1 VTAYEATVAIPPKG
15 RFDRVRVISKNADRL
30 RSDESRLLQKSS
42 DDAKNKIFFND
53 AEETKWMMAFLKIL
67 LGSRAR

>member
-1 VTAYEATVAIPPKG
+1 LQTSV
-15 RFDRVRVISKNADRL
+15 
-30 RSDESRLLQKSS
+30 SRHTQKIS

-53 AEETKWMMAFLKIL
+53 AETVKWTIAFLKIL